1 MSQSR
6 PGGRKPA
13 LASKSPVWIFQ
24 FNVNRIE
31 LILLFI
37 CSSFPFFTLS
47 SYRFML
53 YHLMQASNG
62 KDITLHVSANNPA
75 MVCCVVFV
83 LLFFASSCAAPNLFV
98 VILGFSPSPPLF
110 SSSPVSLSRYKEVTD

>member
-1 MSQSR
+1 MSQSL

-13 LASKSPVWIFQ
+13 LASKSPVWRFE
-24 FNVNRIE
+24 FKVNRVQ
-31 LILLFI
+31 LIMLCMYSYAL
-37 CSSFPFFTLS
+37 FFTLS

-75 MVCCVVFV
+75 MVRYVVFV
-83 LLFFASSCAAPNLFV
+83 LRFVHPVCAAPNLFV
-98 VILGFSPSPPLF
+98 VILRFSPSPLLPPLF
-110 SSSPVSLSRYKEVTD
+110 L